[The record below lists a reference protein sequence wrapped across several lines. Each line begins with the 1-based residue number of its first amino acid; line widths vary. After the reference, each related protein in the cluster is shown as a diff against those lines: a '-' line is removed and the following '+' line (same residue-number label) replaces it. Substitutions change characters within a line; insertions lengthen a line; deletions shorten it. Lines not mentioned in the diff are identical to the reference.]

1 VRLLLDGTEDEL
13 PPAGTP
19 VASAESPDRP
29 IGFLGTAVQHYE
41 LGPIA
46 LAVLKRSTADDA
58 VVTVAG
64 MNASIERVVD
74 V

>member
-1 VRLLLDGTEDEL
+1 
-13 PPAGTP
+13 